1 MCPELQDEV
10 VRLRERVSERLEEL
24 VPAEDTPPEPL
35 HKAIRYSLVAPGKK
49 IRPLMVILTATRLG
63 ADAERALDPACAI
76 EMVHTASL
84 VVDDMPFMDDAEM
97 RRGRP
102 ANHRVFGEDVATLAA
117 FDLLSRAFGV
127 LAAARGLDD
136 TQRTELVRLL
146 SKTLADEGVIV
157 GQLHD
162 LRSEEG
168 TPNPVALKRMYE
180 QKTGTLFVA
189 SSEAGARIARVPPE
203 WILPIRDFAMNMGI
217 LFQIV
222 DDLLDRFGTLESTGK
237 DVGQDD
243 GKTTLVSVLGPEEA
257 RAEAC
262 HRLEAAERALDPLGP
277 AGRPLDE
284 MARSL
289 LEPGMAATLR
299 G

>member
-1 MCPELQDEV
+1 MCPELHEEV
-10 VRLRERVSERLEEL
+10 AGLRERVSERLGEL
-24 VPAEDTPPEPL
+24 VPPEDVPPEQL
-35 HKAIRYSLVAPGKK
+35 HKAIRYSLDAPGKR
-49 IRPLMVILTATRLG
+49 IRPLMTILTATRLG
-63 ADAERALDPACAI
+63 AGVEDALDPACAI

-84 VVDDMPFMDDAEM
+84 IVDDMPFMDDAEM
-97 RRGRP
+97 RRGRQ

-127 LAAARGLDD
+127 LAGARGLDD
-136 TQRTELVRLL
+136 TQRADLVRLL
-146 SKTLADEGVIV
+146 SETLAGEGVIV

-162 LRSEEG
+162 LRSEER
-168 TPNPVALKRMYE
+168 TPDPATLKRMYE
-180 QKTGTLFVA
+180 QKTGMLFVA
-189 SSEAGARIARVPPE
+189 SSEAGARVARVPPE
-203 WILPIRDFAMNMGI
+203 WIPPIRDFAMNMGI

-222 DDLLDRFGTLESTGK
+222 DDLLDRFGTLESIGK